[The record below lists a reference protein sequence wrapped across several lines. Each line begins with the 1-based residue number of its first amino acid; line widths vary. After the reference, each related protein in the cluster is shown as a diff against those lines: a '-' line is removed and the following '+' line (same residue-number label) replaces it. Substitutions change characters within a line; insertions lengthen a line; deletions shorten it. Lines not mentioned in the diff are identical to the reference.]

1 MAFSEI
7 ELARIEKA
15 VGGLCGRRT
24 IPGLKSELAFEYRVK
39 GHDVTV
45 FERRPHWDGT
55 PGFTESG
62 VAKFKFSRSAGS
74 WRLLWQRAD
83 LKWHTYEPLASSDN
97 LSELVAEVD
106 EDPHGCFFG

>member
-1 MAFSEI
+1 MAFTEI
-7 ELARIEKA
+7 ERARIEKA
-15 VGGLCGRRT
+15 VGGLCKRRAV
-24 IPGLKSELAFEYRVK
+24 PELRSQLALEFRIK

-55 PGFTESG
+55 PGYTESG
-62 VAKFKFSRSAGS
+62 VAKFKFSRSTGM

-83 LKWHTYEPLASSDN
+83 LKWHSYEPLSSSGD

-106 EDPHGCFFG
+106 EDSHGCVFG